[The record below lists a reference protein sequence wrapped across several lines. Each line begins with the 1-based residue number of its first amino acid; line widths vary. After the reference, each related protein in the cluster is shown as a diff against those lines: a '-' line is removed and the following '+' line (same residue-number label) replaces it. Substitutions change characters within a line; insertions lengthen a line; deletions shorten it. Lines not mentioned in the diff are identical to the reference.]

1 MLEQQ
6 QQILEHVTM
15 AKEKEPE
22 KLVDI
27 WQKFIN
33 PLANLTQRQ
42 IEGMLNA
49 SRAGNDVMLQQCY
62 TLIEQTMP
70 IFGICIDKR

>member
-33 PLANLTQRQ
+33 PLANLTQR
-42 IEGMLNA
+42 
-49 SRAGNDVMLQQCY
+49 
-62 TLIEQTMP
+62 
-70 IFGICIDKR
+70 

>member
-1 MLEQQ
+1 
-6 QQILEHVTM
+6 M